1 MVYIGILED
10 NIALRDTIETYLVA
24 TGKYHILFSA
34 GAYNTIKDK
43 HFKQAAGIIL
53 LDIHLLD
60 VSGIEILAE
69 LKSKHPGSEIILMTG
84 DTAQKQ
90 LLLTGIENGASSFI
104 YKPMHLAA
112 LTEIMEQVQE
122 KGNYLQPEMVGRLM
136 ELINTRKAE
145 SVQSTSLNLSDREEE
160 ILELVQKG
168 LTYKEIAG
176 KLFISYHTVNFHLK
190 NIYAKCDVK
199 SKMELVTRK
208 NKK

>member
-1 MVYIGILED
+1 MIYVGILED
-10 NIALRDTIETYLVA
+10 NIALRDTIATYLVA
-24 TGKYHILFSA
+24 TGKYHILFSE
-34 GAYNTIKDK
+34 GAYNTIKNK
-43 HFKQAAGIIL
+43 HFEQAADIIL

-69 LKSKHPGSEIILMTG
+69 LKSSLPTSEIILMTG

-90 LLLTGIENGASSFI
+90 LLLKGIENGASSFI

-112 LTEIMEQVQE
+112 LTEVMGQVLE
-122 KGNYLQPEMVGRLM
+122 KGNYLQPEMVSRLM
-136 ELINTRKAE
+136 GLINTRKAE
-145 SVQSTSLNLSDREEE
+145 SIQPPSLSLSDREEE
-160 ILELVQKG
+160 ILGLVEKG
-168 LTYKEIAG
+168 LTYKEIAS